1 MKSVSPFERFYQ
13 TEGGLLVSSVNG
25 MQTLVCPTCLRSV
38 VRSETGAM
46 LPHITSN
53 GQACIPS
60 PTVIIT
66 KAIIQCISAGQRVFV
81 RPVMDG
87 QRKVVPALVVAPV
100 GLVVNSYINTAYEP
114 AGAIWKTP
122 KGSRIGVFFMPD
134 RAGQVNKVLFDYIA
148 VINPEIFIP
157 YFKECWATGEHDN
170 PLTLLNTLLMS
181 TNAAAEWIKWPDK
194 SGNASKW
201 RSPASE
207 WYACDMVAT
216 GGNTIS
222 AAVTGIE
229 NSQLGETIFIIQV
242 TVDKSKHE
250 FQLVRSMGS
259 TLLLDNTGNAVSPSF
274 RSFDSIRQACIN
286 AVRSYAKFNKPIQS
300 VGNCASSQ
308 EVTTSPG

>member
-1 MKSVSPFERFYQ
+1 
-13 TEGGLLVSSVNG
+13 
-25 MQTLVCPTCLRSV
+25 
-38 VRSETGAM
+38 M
-46 LPHITSN
+46 LPHVMQN
-53 GQACIPS
+53 GLTCVPS

-87 QRKVVPALVVAPV
+87 QRKVVPALVVAPL
-100 GLVVNSYINTAYEP
+100 GLAVNSYINTAYEP
-114 AGAIWKTP
+114 AGAIWKSP
-122 KGSRIGVFFMPD
+122 KGSRMGVFFMPD

-181 TNAAAEWIKWPDK
+181 PNAAAEWIKWPDK
-194 SGNASKW
+194 NNSPKW
-201 RSPASE
+201 SSSARE
-207 WYACDMVAT
+207 WYACDLMAA
-216 GGNTIS
+216 GGNSIK

-242 TVDKSKHE
+242 TADKSKHE

-259 TLLLDNTGNAVSPSF
+259 TLLLDNTGNAVSPGF

-286 AVRSYAKFNKPIQS
+286 AVRSYAKYNKPIQS
-300 VGNCASSQ
+300 GGNCASVQ
-308 EVTTSPG
+308 EVTTSSS

>member
-1 MKSVSPFERFYQ
+1 
-13 TEGGLLVSSVNG
+13 
-25 MQTLVCPTCLRSV
+25 
-38 VRSETGAM
+38 M

-87 QRKVVPALVVAPV
+87 QRKVVPALVVAPL
-100 GLVVNSYINTAYEP
+100 GLAVNSYINTAYEP
-114 AGAIWKTP
+114 AGAIWKSP
-122 KGSRIGVFFMPD
+122 KGSRMGVFFMPD

-194 SGNASKW
+194 IGNTSKW
-201 RSPASE
+201 RTPASE
-207 WYACDMVAT
+207 WFACDMMAT
-216 GGNTIS
+216 GGNTVS

-229 NSQLGETIFIIQV
+229 NSQLGETIFILQV
-242 TVDKSKHE
+242 TAEKSTHE
-250 FQLVRSMGS
+250 FQLVRSLGS
-259 TLLLDNTGNAVSPSF
+259 TLLLDNTGNAVPPGY
-274 RSFDSIRQACIN
+274 RSFESIRLACIN
-286 AVRSYAKFNKPIQS
+286 AVRSYAKYNKPVQS
-300 VGNCASSQ
+300 EDNLAIAPEVTASSN
-308 EVTTSPG
+308 

>member
-13 TEGGLLVSSVNG
+13 TEEGLLVSCVNG

-38 VRSETGAM
+38 VRSDTGGM

-100 GLVVNSYINTAYEP
+100 GLAVSSYINIAYEP
-114 AGAIWKTP
+114 AGAIWKSP
-122 KGSRIGVFFMPD
+122 KGSRMGVFFMPD
-134 RAGQVNKVLFDYIA
+134 RAGLVNKVLFDYIA

-157 YFKECWATGEHDN
+157 YFKECWATGKHDN

-194 SGNASKW
+194 IGNTSKW
-201 RSPASE
+201 RTPASE
-207 WYACDMVAT
+207 WYACDMMAT

-229 NSQLGETIFIIQV
+229 NSQLGETIFILQV
-242 TVDKSKHE
+242 TADKSTHE
-250 FQLVRSMGS
+250 FQLVRSLGS
-259 TLLLDNTGNAVSPSF
+259 TLLLDNTGNAVPPGY
-274 RSFDSIRQACIN
+274 RSFESIRLACIN
-286 AVRSYAKFNKPIQS
+286 AVRSYAKYNKPVQS
-300 VGNCASSQ
+300 EGNLASVPEVSASSN
-308 EVTTSPG
+308 